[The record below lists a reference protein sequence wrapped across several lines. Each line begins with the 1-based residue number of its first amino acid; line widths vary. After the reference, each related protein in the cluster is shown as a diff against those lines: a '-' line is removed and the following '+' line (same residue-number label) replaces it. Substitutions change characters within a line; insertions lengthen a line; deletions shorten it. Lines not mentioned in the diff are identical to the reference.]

1 MLAVAGGGM
10 PVRPGRGGI
19 GMSLGAIDCSDCAEA
34 FGFRRV
40 DPAVEP
46 RVDPPYFSSN
56 SCVEL
61 YLVAVFSFSIVASRS
76 F

>member
-1 MLAVAGGGM
+1 M
-10 PVRPGRGGI
+10 PVRLCCGGS
-19 GMSLGAIDCSDCAEA
+19 GMCLGAVDCSDCVDVLD
-34 FGFRRV
+34 FRRF